1 MYNGPERREY
11 KRIEKLYMARVQAKR
26 HEGHETVSTGWDS
39 VTLHNLS
46 EGGTFFIYKKD
57 LEIRTLMGLKIEAP
71 KAMLNINCVGKVT
84 RNKQFQP
91 TSMFCIAI
99 KFIDIGEQEKEMINT
114 AVEKALEHDYQTY
127 LTSL

>member
-1 MYNGPERREY
+1 M
-11 KRIEKLYMARVQAKR
+11 
-26 HEGHETVSTGWDS
+26 
-39 VTLHNLS
+39 
-46 EGGTFFIYKKD
+46 
-57 LEIRTLMGLKIEAP
+57 LK
-71 KAMLNINCVGKVT
+71 INCVGKVT

-114 AVEKALEHDYQTY
+114 AVEKALDHDYQTY

>member
-1 MYNGPERREY
+1 
-11 KRIEKLYMARVQAKR
+11 MAEVRVKR
-26 HEGHETVSTGWDS
+26 HEGHETVYTGWDS
-39 VTLHNLS
+39 VTVHNLS

-57 LEIRTLMGLKIEAP
+57 LEIGTLLNLKIDAP
-71 KAMLNINCVGKVT
+71 KAMLKINCVGKVT

-114 AVEKALEHDYQTY
+114 AVEKALDHDYQTY